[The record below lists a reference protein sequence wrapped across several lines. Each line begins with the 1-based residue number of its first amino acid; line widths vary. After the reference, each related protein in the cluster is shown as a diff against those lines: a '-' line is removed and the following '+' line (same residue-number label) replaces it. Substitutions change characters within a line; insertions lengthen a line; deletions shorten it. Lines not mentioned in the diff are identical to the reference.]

1 MTQVQI
7 LLATQVLQVRV
18 QMLSSQKKHV
28 LSELGTKWDLFN
40 NRANLTAAVF
50 RTEKQ
55 NTRIQIDPTTT
66 ANAGKSKVDGFE
78 ISLNGKLPI
87 SGMFLQAIAI

>member
-1 MTQVQI
+1 DSISDSGTASASANA
-7 LLATQVLQVRV
+7 LKPEEARTF
-18 QMLSSQKKHV
+18 
-28 LSELGTKWDLFN
+28 ELGTKWDLFN

-78 ISLNGKLPI
+78 VSLNGKI
-87 SGMFLQAIAI
+87 TDKW